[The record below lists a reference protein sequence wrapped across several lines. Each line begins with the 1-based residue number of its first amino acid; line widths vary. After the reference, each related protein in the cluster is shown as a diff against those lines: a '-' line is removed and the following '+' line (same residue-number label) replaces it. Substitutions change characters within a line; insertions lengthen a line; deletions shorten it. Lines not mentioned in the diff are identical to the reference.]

1 MEGLAAVPH
10 GPYVLAGCLL
20 VEIHLD
26 GAALPHLDPYGL
38 GQSGVVTRAH
48 THQDQIRV
56 QFTVARGH
64 FQPGAL
70 PLLDGQGLCFRHEL
84 DLVFP
89 ELFHDHLGE
98 FGIPPVGRPR
108 QDVDDLYF
116 DADIAQGLAHLHSDV
131 APADQDGFL
140 DTPLVQEGLELQG
153 MHQVP
158 DHVDAFQVLARD
170 VQADGVGPRGHDEII
185 VGDALAAGQVDQPFL
200 CVDALDV
207 GPDSCVDTRLLELFG
222 RTDDQPL
229 GFLDYITDVIG
240 HRSGGVGDEIT
251 PFDYCGF
258 QGLVTPSCLGGARRS
273 PRPAAYDNQL
283 LAHE

>member
-1 MEGLAAVPH
+1 MIAPLCA
-10 GPYVLAGCLL
+10 
-20 VEIHLD
+20 
-26 GAALPHLDPYGL
+26 HLDPYGL

-48 THQDQIRV
+48 AHQDQIRV
-56 QFTVARGH
+56 QVAVARGH
-64 FQPGAL
+64 FQLGAP
-70 PLLDGQGLCFRHEL
+70 PLLDGQGLGFRQEL

-89 ELFHDHLGE
+89 ELLHEHLGE
-98 FGIPPVGRPR
+98 FGIPPEGGPG
-108 QDVDDLYF
+108 QDIDNLHL

-140 DTPLVQEGLELQG
+140 DPPLVQVGLELEG

-170 VQADGVGPRGHDEII
+170 VQADGVGPCGHDEII
-185 VGDALAAGQVDQPFL
+185 VGDALAACQVDQPFL
-200 CVDALDV
+200 GVDALDI
-207 GPDSCVDTRLLELFG
+207 GPDPRVDARLFELFR

-240 HRSGGVGDEIT
+240 HRSGGIRNEFS
-251 PFDYCGF
+251 PFDDACF
-258 QGLVTPSCLGGARRS
+258 QGFVTSSCLGGARRS
-273 PRPAAYDNQL
+273 PRPAAYDNQF